1 MNPSCHGAPIHHPAS
16 AGAAA
21 LAVLGGKP
29 VFEHAL
35 PVGQLYFPQWAD
47 YVQAMRGIF
56 ERQYYTNQG
65 PLTCELERVLQERL
79 GVRHVVCVANATIGL
94 MMAAD
99 ALGLRGRVVTP
110 AFSFIATS
118 QSLTWGGVQPLF
130 CDVAPSS
137 HQLDPDRV
145 EQALGDET
153 VSAVLAVNLWG
164 DTCDHE
170 TLSRLAARRGVPLYY
185 DSAHAFGCEV
195 GGRAIGGFGALE
207 VFSFHAT
214 KVLSAAEG
222 GCVCTH
228 DDALAA
234 RLRNIRSSYG
244 AGMPVHVS
252 RTANGRMS
260 EAQAAIALLSLDHFP
275 SILERNRTLFDA
287 YELGLSGLAGLRL
300 LRPQAVSRTN
310 HQYVVCEIDSEV
322 FGLTRDELHAVLH
335 AENVLA
341 RRYFYPGIHRCTPY
355 LDMFPDA
362 AATLPVTEKLCAS
375 VLQLPI
381 GQTVDA
387 PAIARIAAIIR
398 LAHDHAADVRAALK
412 GKA

>member
-1 MNPSCHGAPIHHPAS
+1 MSDMH
-16 AGAAA
+16 
-21 LAVLGGKP
+21 LAVLGGP
-29 VFEHAL
+29 SAFDSAV
-35 PVGQLYFPQWAD
+35 PVGQLYFPDWAD

-65 PLTCELERVLQERL
+65 PLVRELESALRERL
-79 GVRHVVCVANATIGL
+79 GVRHAICVANATIGL

-99 ALGLRGRVVTP
+99 ALDLQGRVITP

-118 QSLTWGGVQPLF
+118 QSLTWSGLEPLF
-130 CDVAPSS
+130 CDVDPSS
-137 HQLDPDRV
+137 HQLDPGKV
-145 EQALGDET
+145 ELALKDEA

-164 DTCDHE
+164 DACAHE
-170 TLSRLAARRGVPLYY
+170 ELSRLAARRGVPIYY

-195 GGRAIGGFGALE
+195 AGHPIGGLGALE

-222 GCVCTH
+222 GCICTN

-244 AGMPVHVS
+244 AGTPVHVS

-260 EAQAAIALLSLDHFP
+260 EAQAAIALLSLKGFP
-275 SILERNRTLFDA
+275 AILDRNRALFDA
-287 YELGLSGLAGLRL
+287 YAAGLAGVAGLRL
-300 LRPQAVSRTN
+300 LRPRAVSRTN
-310 HQYVVCEIDSEV
+310 YQYVVCEIDATE
-322 FGLTRDELHAVLH
+322 FGLDRDQLHAVLR

-341 RRYFYPGIHRCTPY
+341 RRYFYPGIHRCMPY
-355 LDMFPDA
+355 LEMFPHASAD
-362 AATLPVTEKLCAS
+362 LLVTEALCDR

-381 GQTVDA
+381 GQMVDEA
-387 PAIARIAAIIR
+387 AVDRIAAV
-398 LAHDHAADVRAALK
+398 VRAAQSNARAVRTILK
-412 GKA
+412 ERQ